1 MSYYTNMENKL
12 KVILDQRGIKYG
24 WLAEQVGVRRNTITD
39 LMKGQTPSLSLAYRI
54 ADCLGLSVYDIWE
67 K

>member
-1 MSYYTNMENKL
+1 MENKL
-12 KVILDQRGIKYG
+12 KVILDSRGIKYG
-24 WLAEQVGVRRNTITD
+24 WLAEQVGISRNTITD

-54 ADCLGLSVYDIWE
+54 ADVLGLSVYDIWAQ